1 MIFEWKLSRFW
12 EKMSLTDLCDVNMHK
27 RMLIY
32 VHRLDLVHE
41 ANGEARFGF
50 YHLDRCG
57 WLGIS
62 DIGKLHSP
70 NVSELREL
78 YILA

>member
-1 MIFEWKLSRFW
+1 
-12 EKMSLTDLCDVNMHK
+12 MSLTDLCNVDTHK

-32 VHRLDLVHE
+32 VHSLNSVHE

-50 YHLDRCG
+50 CHPGGCG
-57 WLGIS
+57 WLRIS
-62 DIGKLHSP
+62 DIGKLQSP
-70 NVSELREL
+70 NVSQPREL